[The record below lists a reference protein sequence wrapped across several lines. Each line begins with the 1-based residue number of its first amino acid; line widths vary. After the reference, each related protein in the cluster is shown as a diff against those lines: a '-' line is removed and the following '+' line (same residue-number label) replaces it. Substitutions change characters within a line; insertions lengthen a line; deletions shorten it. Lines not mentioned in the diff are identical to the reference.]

1 MATNSQKLRQ
11 KAINLLYLIFLAF
24 LFTFI
29 PSDFVDT
36 TYITNQS
43 MNMLCNEVERH
54 STKYNMLVLSYVQQ
68 DEELFNDTKLKIIQ
82 IDELT
87 NEQIK
92 LIEDMKVNMIKKQGF
107 NTYGYLTSGKS
118 ENPSND
124 FMITEKNAEK
134 LLNSLRSYKR
144 KLIEFLPAEDVAYL
158 DSILPLPERIRR
170 SDGDFAPIAEFFF
183 KKNPLNVALLNLS
196 YFKSTTERART
207 YTISKVIQDIVI
219 TKPRVVPEDI
229 AEIIMEQRDLLGDLE
244 FIRAFRASRNR
255 GGGKGEFEQK
265 GQSIPLAIESVSD
278 SIYAVGKP
286 AKFNVK
292 FDTASGKRIAVTLR
306 KANGSTQ
313 NISMTKPGVFMFVP
327 EEKGVYQIQFTSNEE
342 RSSKFIK
349 VMDLDPV
356 LQNNEMGTLYVGV
369 DNALN
374 IKTSE
379 FEDTEGLQAQITKGV
394 ILKKGSNF
402 YARVEEPGY
411 VDVQVFAQMSYG
423 KVKVA
428 EKRFIVRELAMP
440 VALLL
445 NKTSGSTLTADE
457 LKKIKTLSIR
467 SEEYLVSEQFYISGF
482 DFSVIYNNHTSILQP
497 ITNSGS
503 SLNAISQ
510 DALAR
515 VKPGDILIFSNIK
528 AKSSLGKEIDVSPV
542 TYTVK

>member
-196 YFKSTTERART
+196 YFKSTTTLFPYTTLFRSESEERR
-207 YTISKVIQDIVI
+207 
-219 TKPRVVPEDI
+219 
-229 AEIIMEQRDLLGDLE
+229 
-244 FIRAFRASRNR
+244 
-255 GGGKGEFEQK
+255 
-265 GQSIPLAIESVSD
+265 
-278 SIYAVGKP
+278 VGK
-286 AKFNVK
+286 
-292 FDTASGKRIAVTLR
+292 
-306 KANGSTQ
+306 
-313 NISMTKPGVFMFVP
+313 
-327 EEKGVYQIQFTSNEE
+327 EC
-342 RSSKFIK
+342 
-349 VMDLDPV
+349 
-356 LQNNEMGTLYVGV
+356 
-369 DNALN
+369 
-374 IKTSE
+374 
-379 FEDTEGLQAQITKGV
+379 
-394 ILKKGSNF
+394 
-402 YARVEEPGY
+402 
-411 VDVQVFAQMSYG
+411 
-423 KVKVA
+423 
-428 EKRFIVRELAMP
+428 
-440 VALLL
+440 
-445 NKTSGSTLTADE
+445 
-457 LKKIKTLSIR
+457 KIGR
-467 SEEYLVSEQFYISGF
+467 AHV
-482 DFSVIYNNHTSILQP
+482 
-497 ITNSGS
+497 
-503 SLNAISQ
+503 
-510 DALAR
+510 
-515 VKPGDILIFSNIK
+515 
-528 AKSSLGKEIDVSPV
+528 
-542 TYTVK
+542 